1 MGVGLGRNSPVVLT
15 LGKDNYEA
23 LIDRHGQ
30 WIRWRS
36 ASKCSCVTLPS
47 MQPDIHCK
55 ICGGRGYTYS
65 FQKTQLRF
73 STVMLN
79 DISKGILELNDEFI
93 PFSLKKVYDFEGKEY
108 KNAEKIDS
116 YVILNEAKLPKKG
129 TYFNVILEKNNIKI
143 LESAEVEKLNS
154 GYYRIPGL
162 RNSKPNIDGIYYT
175 TPSDIISITSIKDSA
190 GISYTPQEFRLDT
203 FRILPTVTEQ
213 EDPETGEIIEVEVPI
228 TEPVFVENV
237 SYLPPFIFALLNQNL
252 SKTDAQAVEDY
263 SGDAICSFPYSCD
276 LSSDDVLTVLTGSY
290 TKKEVNPRSNYE
302 TDTLDVYFV
311 YDIISCTGIINGEI
325 VEYKEGVDF
334 IIVGTN
340 KIKWLDTD
348 ICPEVGDAYSITYHA
363 LPTYKVVKE
372 IPQIRTS
379 ENQRFPKK
387 AVVKLLS
394 TYSENVG
401 VNVQAIGRN
410 GKEGSL

>member
-1 MGVGLGRNSPVVLT
+1 M
-15 LGKDNYEA
+15 
-23 LIDRHGQ
+23 
-30 WIRWRS
+30 
-36 ASKCSCVTLPS
+36 
-47 MQPDIHCK
+47 
-55 ICGGRGYTYS
+55 
-65 FQKTQLRF
+65 
-73 STVMLN
+73 
-79 DISKGILELNDEFI
+79 
-93 PFSLKKVYDFEGKEY
+93 
-108 KNAEKIDS
+108 
-116 YVILNEAKLPKKG
+116 
-129 TYFNVILEKNNIKI
+129 
-143 LESAEVEKLNS
+143 
-154 GYYRIPGL
+154 
-162 RNSKPNIDGIYYT
+162 
-175 TPSDIISITSIKDSA
+175 
-190 GISYTPQEFRLDT
+190 
-203 FRILPTVTEQ
+203 
-213 EDPETGEIIEVEVPI
+213 
-228 TEPVFVENV
+228 
-237 SYLPPFIFALLNQNL
+237 
-252 SKTDAQAVEDY
+252 
-263 SGDAICSFPYSCD
+263 
-276 LSSDDVLTVLTGSY
+276 TVLTGSY